1 MTEFGTAGRK
11 ETMPTPGQQ
20 SGFIHPE
27 HARFLEAM
35 IGTDQR
41 PATQA
46 DVQALTEQVA
56 ELVRLLA
63 PPSAVILT
71 GEEVQR
77 QFARL
82 TSGGAREVDA

>member
-1 MTEFGTAGRK
+1 
-11 ETMPTPGQQ
+11 MPTPGQQ
-20 SGFIHPE
+20 AHTLQHQA
-27 HARFLEAM
+27 HARFLDHMTGA
-35 IGTDQR
+35 DQR

-71 GEEVQR
+71 GSEVTK
-77 QFARL
+77 QFSRLSHAAR
-82 TSGGAREVDA
+82 

>member
-1 MTEFGTAGRK
+1 
-11 ETMPTPGQQ
+11 MPTPEHQG
-20 SGFIHPE
+20 GFIHPA
-27 HARFLEAM
+27 HARFLEDITGA
-35 IGTDQR
+35 DQR

-56 ELVRLLA
+56 ALVQLLQ

-71 GEEVQR
+71 GSEVAR

-82 TSGGAREVDA
+82 TPVGAGDGNTNVVR